1 MLVCRD
7 SHAAMA
13 RDRVLWTN
21 HVPASSVSGDDILN
35 ELE

>member
-1 MLVCRD
+1 MSVCRD
-7 SHAAMA
+7 SLAAMT
-13 RDRVLWTN
+13 RDRVLQTN

>member
-7 SHAAMA
+7 SLAAM
-13 RDRVLWTN
+13 RRGRVLRTN